1 MDVRDKL
8 LFESEYA
15 GNLKEKIAPKSPLR
29 IPWAWLPGALCLL
42 QEVLLLTFC
51 CVLSLQMFCTD
62 LSATMLQVGQEKLVL
77 DIGRAAL
84 RNLDSKPYIH
94 DIFLSMALAEVKSN
108 ELRMGT
114 SYLLSLSSASS
125 ISNMFVFHLVCNC
138 QGCFRG

>member
-42 QEVLLLTFC
+42 QE
-51 CVLSLQMFCTD
+51 
-62 LSATMLQVGQEKLVL
+62 VGQEKLVL